1 MIISDQNLPLFPIK
15 RNLPID
21 DNLYHETL
29 AWKNGYVLVAGV
41 DEAGRGPLA
50 GPVVAAAVII
60 PEGVILKGVKDS
72 KMMTEKARN
81 KAFSVINEKA
91 IAVSIGV
98 VSSDSIDKI
107 NILNASLEAMK
118 SAIFSLEPIPDF
130 ILVDGII
137 KIPTIIP
144 QKCIKK
150 GDQLSQSISAASIVA
165 KVYRDRIMDSYHERF
180 PQYAFRKNKGY
191 GTAQHRKA
199 LRKFGPTG
207 IHRFSFRG
215 VTPR

>member
-1 MIISDQNLPLFPIK
+1 LIISDQNLPLFPK
-15 RNLPID
+15 KENLPID
-21 DNLYHETL
+21 DNLYHESL
-29 AWKNGYVLVAGV
+29 ARKNGYVLVAGV
-41 DEAGRGPLA
+41 DEVGRGPLA

-60 PEGVILKGVKDS
+60 PEGVILNGVKDS

-81 KAFSVINEKA
+81 NAFSVINEKA
-91 IAVSIGV
+91 ISVSIGV
-98 VSSDSIDKI
+98 VSNDSIDKI

-118 SAIFSLEPIPDF
+118 LAILSLEPPPDF

-180 PQYAFRKNKGY
+180 PQYAFRQNKGY
-191 GTAQHRKA
+191 GTEQHRKA
-199 LRKFGPTG
+199 LLQFGPTG
-207 IHRFSFRG
+207 IHRFSFKG
-215 VTPR
+215 VKPR